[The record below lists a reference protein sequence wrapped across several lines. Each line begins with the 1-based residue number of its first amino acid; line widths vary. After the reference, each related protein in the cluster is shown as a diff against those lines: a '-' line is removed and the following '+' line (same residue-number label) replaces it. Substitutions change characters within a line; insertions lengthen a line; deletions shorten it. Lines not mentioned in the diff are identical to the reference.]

1 MDLIPPSYSFTIP
14 SLYDAVHLECRLFHS
29 PRSVHARGKRKVEK
43 KAAIVAHPYAPLG
56 GCFDDPIVGVITDE
70 LLQAG
75 YVVGTFNLRG
85 AGESQGRT
93 SWTAKP
99 ELADYI
105 SFYGFVIHY
114 MHNLLIEDGSQLS
127 GEIRSPVEEDDYP
140 SVKGEDDNMKLIL
153 SGYSFGSMLATLL
166 PSAVQVVETFS
177 SAEDDSSAMK
187 IRRIALELA
196 REHSL
201 SIRYEVAF
209 HALLPV
215 FSRSQGILNARR
227 PATPSGACN
236 YQPESRVLGRIGK
249 GVEKINPSPPD
260 VHYLLVSPILPPVS
274 LFVTMSFFA
283 SHKNLSTTVDGSSIT
298 GLLPEEALTSHR
310 SLAIYGDSDFFTSI
324 KKLRDWSRELSS
336 KPNSSFEFLEIR
348 GAGHFWREN
357 GVEFLLKS
365 AIRDFSLAR

>member
-201 SIRYEVAF
+201 SIRNTKCKKTRY
-209 HALLPV
+209 
-215 FSRSQGILNARR
+215 
-227 PATPSGACN
+227 
-236 YQPESRVLGRIGK
+236 
-249 GVEKINPSPPD
+249 
-260 VHYLLVSPILPPVS
+260 S
-274 LFVTMSFFA
+274 L
-283 SHKNLSTTVDGSSIT
+283 
-298 GLLPEEALTSHR
+298 
-310 SLAIYGDSDFFTSI
+310 
-324 KKLRDWSRELSS
+324 WSM
-336 KPNSSFEFLEIR
+336 
-348 GAGHFWREN
+348 
-357 GVEFLLKS
+357 
-365 AIRDFSLAR
+365 